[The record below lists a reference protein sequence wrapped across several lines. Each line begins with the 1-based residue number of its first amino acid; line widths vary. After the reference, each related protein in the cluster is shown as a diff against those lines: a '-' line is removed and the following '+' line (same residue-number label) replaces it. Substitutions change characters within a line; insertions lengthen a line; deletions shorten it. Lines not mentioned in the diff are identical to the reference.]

1 MLLAKIALHNYS
13 AFEGT
18 QVLDLTSTGD
28 PKQNI
33 ILIGAMNGAG
43 KTSLLDAVKLC
54 LFGERGSGLLP
65 PKETPAEFV
74 LSRFNYNARE
84 RHESEMWIE
93 LTFDEVQLPG
103 ATHQIQVMRKWKFHS
118 VRGTY
123 EGDEFQI
130 QKDGKPFQLIDREHW
145 QDFIDDTI
153 PPGVADFFFFDGEK
167 IQKLADDATDREVLR
182 ESIRNL
188 LGLSVYTKLSD
199 DLDKHS
205 DDIRRE
211 ADKVTDD
218 QLKQLEADEA
228 LIQRLM
234 SENRE
239 NFQKFEEELADLKK
253 ADDQLEREIRRI
265 TGYGADSRSD
275 LQGQMVDLETQK
287 RRVNEEVLKVAGE
300 LLPFAIAGRICDEL
314 KLRLEAEDKLRQWEA
329 SKTRVH
335 PQLEKIVHRVFFDEK
350 SPRPTPDITP
360 KQRTFYAQ
368 RLTDEW
374 ESLFIP
380 KPDDSADFILHELSP
395 REERFILNTIETVS
409 THALFS
415 LRELLKTRERTSKRI
430 QDVNRELRNLPEDES
445 HISNLFNQRKT
456 NEQRKQELNRDL
468 GRFADEYT
476 RHERD
481 LKTTQER
488 MVHLK
493 HSLKQAEES
502 RNRVALARQVQA
514 TIEVYEK
521 ALQDRKLAELESLT
535 TEMYRQLARK
545 KDFVGEV
552 KIDPEVFDVALH
564 DPRGRVREKRSLSA
578 GEKQIFAISLLWG
591 LSRAS
596 NVELPIIIDTPFARL
611 DSEHR
616 ANIANHYFPGA
627 SEQVVVLSTDEE
639 VDQKYVELLR
649 PYVGRTYT
657 IEHLDSERRSAF
669 EPGYFGK

>member
-18 QVLDLTSTGD
+18 QALDLTSTGD

-65 PKETPAEFV
+65 PKETPAEFI

-84 RHESEMWIE
+84 RHETEMWIE
-93 LTFDEVQLPG
+93 LTFDDVQLPG
-103 ATHQIQVMRKWKFHS
+103 ATHQIQVKRKWKFHS
-118 VRGTY
+118 IRGTY
-123 EGDEFQI
+123 EGDEFAI
-130 QKDGKPFQLIDREHW
+130 QKDGKAFQLIDRDHW

-199 DLDKHS
+199 DLDKHT

-218 QLKQLEADEA
+218 QLKQLEADDA
-228 LIQRLM
+228 RIQRLM
-234 SENRE
+234 TENRE
-239 NFQKFEEELADLKK
+239 QFENLEEELADLRK
-253 ADDQLEREIRRI
+253 ADEQLEREIRRI

-275 LQGQMVDLETQK
+275 LQGQLVDLETQK
-287 RRVNEEVLKVAGE
+287 RRANEEILKVAGE

-335 PQLEKIVHRVFFDEK
+335 PQLEKIVHRVFFDERT
-350 SPRPTPDITP
+350 PRPAPDITP

-395 REERFILNTIETVS
+395 REERFILNTIEMVS
-409 THALFS
+409 TQALFS

-430 QDVNRELRNLPEDES
+430 QDLNRELRNLPEDES
-445 HISNLFNQRKT
+445 YISSLFDKRKD

-468 GRFADEYT
+468 GRLADEHT

-493 HSLKQAEES
+493 QRLKEAEES
-502 RNRVALARQVQA
+502 RNRVMLARKVQA

-521 ALQDRKLAELESLT
+521 ALQDRKLAELETLT

-545 KDFVGEV
+545 KDFVGDV
-552 KIDPEVFDVALH
+552 KIDPDVFDVTLH
-564 DPRGRVREKRSLSA
+564 DPRGRVLEKRSLSA

-591 LSRAS
+591 LAQAS
-596 NVELPIIIDTPFARL
+596 NVDLPIMIDTPFARL

-616 ANIANHYFPGA
+616 TNIATHYFPHAGD
-627 SEQVVVLSTDEE
+627 QVIVLSTDEE
-639 VDQKYVELLR
+639 IDQKYVDLLH
-649 PYVGRTYT
+649 PYIGRTYL
-657 IEHLDSERRSAF
+657 IDHNDAKRRSVIN
-669 EPGYFGK
+669 EGYFHD